1 MATLAPQSPG
11 LPLSFCH
18 RKSEPGH
25 PFHYLVHA
33 PGLSSPSTSCPPGAS
48 ANKVPA
54 PYRGNKQQNSG
65 SAIIPSSNR
74 LSGQVDYEREQWCE
88 QDVGFTEA
96 AREGHTAEYCGS
108 ILGLQWDV
116 GAGCGM
122 WKEQETMGGSTLPAR
137 GQAGPWMEESW
148 KSGALPSCQEG
159 WPSSE
164 KGMCLPPC
172 LDTINQNRPPCLQSG

>member
-1 MATLAPQSPG
+1 MQIKYQYLTEEINSRTVGQPSYHHPTGCQGKLIMKESSSVSRTWDLQRQQEKGTL
-11 LPLSFCH
+11 LN
-18 RKSEPGH
+18 
-25 PFHYLVHA
+25 
-33 PGLSSPSTSCPPGAS
+33 T
-48 ANKVPA
+48 
-54 PYRGNKQQNSG
+54 
-65 SAIIPSSNR
+65 
-74 LSGQVDYEREQWCE
+74 
-88 QDVGFTEA
+88 
-96 AREGHTAEYCGS
+96 GS

-148 KSGALPSCQEG
+148 KSGTLPSCQEG

>member
-48 ANKVPA
+48 ANKVPV

-74 LSGQVDYEREQWCE
+74 LSGQVDYEREQQCE

-96 AREGHTAEYCGS
+96 AREGHTAEYWEHPGTS
-108 ILGLQWDV
+108 V
-116 GAGCGM
+116 GRGGRVWHVERAGDYG
-122 WKEQETMGGSTLPAR
+122 R
-137 GQAGPWMEESW
+137 VY
-148 KSGALPSCQEG
+148 
-159 WPSSE
+159 
-164 KGMCLPPC
+164 PPC
-172 LDTINQNRPPCLQSG
+172 QRAGRSLDGRKLEIWCLT